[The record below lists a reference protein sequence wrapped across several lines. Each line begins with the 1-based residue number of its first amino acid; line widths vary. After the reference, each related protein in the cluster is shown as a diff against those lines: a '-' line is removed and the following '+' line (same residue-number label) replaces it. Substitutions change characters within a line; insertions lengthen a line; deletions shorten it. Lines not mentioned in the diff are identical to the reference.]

1 MEDVYFTILT
11 AVSIVETV
19 AFLLRKQN
27 VIETYFGEKENNLQ
41 AHDLV
46 LLIPIVLNYH
56 RYFVFGAFLDI

>member
-41 AHDLV
+41 V
-46 LLIPIVLNYH
+46 ENC
-56 RYFVFGAFLDI
+56 GA